1 VANGYGKS
9 GRKSVVN
16 PTIKVL
22 KGEARLSRSKSDGGR
37 ASGGSVGPGG
47 AEREGAAAVAA
58 AAAEEEDRV
67 EVKVLTVA
75 ATVLL
80 AWAYTRPRF
89 SST

>member
-1 VANGYGKS
+1 
-9 GRKSVVN
+9 
-16 PTIKVL
+16 
-22 KGEARLSRSKSDGGR
+22 
-37 ASGGSVGPGG
+37 
-47 AEREGAAAVAA
+47 VAA